1 MNNLIKGKLPA
12 LTKFIHY
19 KNPMQIS
26 LTTPA
31 LLFPAVSLLLVAYTN
46 RFLALGSRIRTL
58 HAQYKSTPDDILS
71 SQIIILKKRVV
82 LIRNMQ
88 FLGVAS
94 LFLCVLCMF
103 LLFGG
108 KLMLG
113 KIVFGISLL
122 FMLGSLAI
130 SLQEILI
137 SMQALNI
144 ELSDMEK
151 DA

>member
-1 MNNLIKGKLPA
+1 
-12 LTKFIHY
+12 
-19 KNPMQIS
+19 MQIS

-58 HAQYKSTPDDILS
+58 HAQYKSTPDNILS

-94 LFLCVLCMF
+94 LFLCVL
-103 LLFGG
+103 
-108 KLMLG
+108 
-113 KIVFGISLL
+113 
-122 FMLGSLAI
+122 
-130 SLQEILI
+130 
-137 SMQALNI
+137 
-144 ELSDMEK
+144 
-151 DA
+151 